1 MQTRFIITCAART
14 GSTMLRYLLDGH
26 PEICCHGEVFI
37 RKGYLRF
44 IFKDRRSFGLAP
56 GYKEMLES
64 YKSKPLEEFISSN
77 LLSTVEPEVKA
88 VGFKYKTDEYF
99 DRGYV
104 EISAYL
110 KSQRDI
116 KVIHLRR
123 RDLLAQ
129 YVSYVFVQKN
139 YNPTVSFDKGGASST
154 NKLTI
159 KKKSLFKYL
168 DLVEYR
174 DKKIRSELTNHTI
187 HDVWYEDILEDRE
200 NRISG
205 ILEFLGVDIIDLQPT
220 TRKLIKDYRSHIKNL
235 SEVHG
240 WLSSSPYA
248 QRVDLQRAR

>member
-1 MQTRFIITCAART
+1 
-14 GSTMLRYLLDGH
+14 MLRYLLDGH

-77 LLSTVEPEVKA
+77 LLST
-88 VGFKYKTDEYF
+88 
-99 DRGYV
+99 
-104 EISAYL
+104 
-110 KSQRDI
+110 
-116 KVIHLRR
+116 
-123 RDLLAQ
+123 
-129 YVSYVFVQKN
+129 
-139 YNPTVSFDKGGASST
+139 FDKGGASST

-174 DKKIRSELTNHTI
+174 DKKIRSEFTNHTI
-187 HDVWYEDILEDRE
+187 YDVWYEDILEDRE